1 MIEIKNLSV
10 HVGNFSL
17 RDINLTIDDREYFV
31 ILGPTGAGKT
41 VLIEC
46 LAGLHH
52 FKKGEIWIDGTDITS
67 VPPEQRGIGYVPQ
80 DYALFPF
87 LNAAENII
95 FGLKTKH
102 APPEIINERVTTLAY
117 LLHITPLLNRNVR
130 TLSGGEKQRVALARA
145 LATSPRILLLDE
157 PLSSLDVRI
166 AKYLRL
172 ELRRL
177 HEELGVAT
185 IHVTHDLIET
195 EEMAD
200 RMAILNMGHV
210 EQIGTPDEVFFYPQ
224 SETVSDL
231 VGTPNILTC
240 DQVKPIG
247 HGLVEAMCGGMSII
261 LPLQDGGIKKIAL
274 FPRDIYI
281 SATKPPGPEL
291 NRFRGVVTDIQPF
304 SSLMRIKVH
313 VEKNQLL
320 AELPQ
325 DIFEEM
331 DIKTNQEVFLI
342 LKLRRL
348 RIH

>member
-10 HVGNFSL
+10 RVGTFSL
-17 RDINLTIDDREYFV
+17 RDINLAIGDREYFV
-31 ILGPTGAGKT
+31 IAGPTGGGKT

-46 LAGLHH
+46 LAGLHR
-52 FKKGEIWIDGTDITS
+52 FRRGQIWIDGVDITS
-67 VPPEQRGIGYVPQ
+67 APPEQRRIGYVPQ

-87 LNAAENII
+87 LDVARNIT
-95 FGLKTKH
+95 FGLK
-102 APPEIINERVTTLAY
+102 ANNARPETINERITTLAH
-117 LLHITPLLNRNVR
+117 LLHISHLLNRNVR

-157 PLSSLDVRI
+157 PLSSLDAI
-166 AKYLRL
+166 TAKYLRL
-172 ELRRL
+172 ELRRF
-177 HEELGVAT
+177 HEELGVTT
-185 IHVTHDLIET
+185 IHVTHDLIEA

-200 RMAILNMGHV
+200 RMAIVNMGRV
-210 EQIGTPDEVFFYPQ
+210 EQIGTSEEVFFYPA

-231 VGTPNILTC
+231 IGTPNILDC
-240 DQVKPIG
+240 DHVKPIG
-247 HGLVEAMCGGMSII
+247 HGLVEAACGGMSII
-261 LPLQDGGIKKIAL
+261 LPLQDKGVKKIAL

-281 SATKPPGPEL
+281 STSKPPGPEL
-291 NRFRGVVTDIQPF
+291 NRFTAIVTDIQPF
-304 SSLMRIKVH
+304 SSLTRLIVKVG
-313 VEKNQLL
+313 KNQLV

-331 DIKTNQEVFLI
+331 GIKTGQKVFLI

>member
-10 HVGNFSL
+10 RVGDFSL
-17 RDINLTIDDREYFV
+17 RDINLTINDREYFV
-31 ILGPTGAGKT
+31 VLGPTGAGKT

-52 FKKGEIWIDGTDITS
+52 FRHGEIWLDDADITA
-67 VPPEQRGIGYVPQ
+67 VPPEQRQIGYVPQ

-87 LNAAENII
+87 LNVAENIT
-95 FGLKTKH
+95 FGLKARH
-102 APPEIINERVTTLAY
+102 APPETINDQVTTLAH
-117 LLHITPLLNRNVR
+117 LLHISPLLNRNVR

-157 PLSSLDVRI
+157 PLSSLDVRT

-177 HEELGVAT
+177 HEELGVT
-185 IHVTHDLIET
+185 TVHVTHDLIET

-200 RMAILNMGHV
+200 RMAVLNTGRV
-210 EQIGTPDEVFFYPQ
+210 EQIGTPAEVFFNPRN
-224 SETVSDL
+224 ETVADL

-247 HGLVEAMCGGMSII
+247 HGLVEAVCGGMSIV
-261 LPLQDGGIKKIAL
+261 LPLQDGGIRKIAL

-281 SATKPPGPEL
+281 STTKPPGPEL
-291 NRFRGVVTDIQPF
+291 NRFKGVVTDIQPF
-304 SSLMRIKVH
+304 SSLMRLKVR
-313 VEKNQLL
+313 VGKNQLL

-331 DIKTNQEVFLI
+331 DIKTDQEVFLI